1 MVQQAPFMGGEA
13 PAADEEPKTL
23 VEGAYLQLR
32 RDIIEGRRAP
42 GTKLRVEHLKDAYQ
56 VGAGTLREAL
66 ALLVS
71 DALVVAQGQ
80 RGFTVAPISVADME
94 DITHTRVLLE
104 CEALRQ
110 SIKSGDEA
118 WEGALVSAFHRLT
131 RAEEKLK
138 YDVET
143 TVNEWEERN
152 RLFHEVLI
160 AACPSRWMRQ
170 FLGVLYQQSERYR
183 RISLMRRPIPRDV
196 HEEHEAI
203 FNAALARDGKLAAR
217 LLSGHILRTLQALR
231 ALDTLQFPDAPDSAA
246 DQRKPTRAA
255 KPKTAGTKSAA
266 KPAVT
271 RDSERPRG

>member
-1 MVQQAPFMGGEA
+1 MAQHLM
-13 PAADEEPKTL
+13 PANGDSPNAQEEPKTL

-32 RDIIEGRRAP
+32 RDIIEGRHAP
-42 GTKLRVEHLKDAYQ
+42 GTKLRVEHLKDTYQ

-71 DALVVAQGQ
+71 DTLVIAQGQ
-80 RGFTVAPISVADME
+80 RGFTVTPISVADME

-110 SIKSGDEA
+110 SIKNGDEA
-118 WEGALVSAFHRLT
+118 WEGSLVSAFHRLT

-138 YDVET
+138 DNVAA

-152 RLFHEVLI
+152 RLFHETLI
-160 AACPSRWMRQ
+160 AACPSRWTRQ

-183 RISLMRRPIPRDV
+183 RISVMRRPIPRDV

-203 FNAALARDGKLAAR
+203 FNAALARDSKLAVKV
-217 LLSGHILRTLQALR
+217 LTGHILRTLQAVR
-231 ALDTLQFPDAPDSAA
+231 ALDALEMPPAEPGIRSGRNGDAAGAGKRAPGRATAA
-246 DQRKPTRAA
+246 RTRA
-255 KPKTAGTKSAA
+255 
-266 KPAVT
+266 
-271 RDSERPRG
+271 D